1 MSKSTSFMQLTDS
14 HGRNINYLR
23 LSVTDRCN
31 MRCFYCM
38 PKEGIIKKEH
48 GTILSYEEL
57 LLIAETAIGL
67 GIEKIR
73 ITGGEPL
80 VRVGI
85 VGFLERLA
93 RISGLKHLAL
103 TTNGLLL
110 AEMAD
115 DLYKAGVQRLNVS
128 LDSLKPRTFSD
139 ITRGG
144 DLKRVLAGLDAA
156 EKAGFPPPKI
166 NCVIMRGVNDAEIL
180 DFADMTLSHG
190 NSIRFIEYMPAI
202 KEDGWQ
208 RYCISGEE
216 ILERIAGRY
225 SLVQVDKGAFAGPSR
240 DFRIPEARGSIGI
253 ITAVSGHFCS
263 ECNRIRVTS
272 TGQAKGCL
280 FSDEKTDLLPYL
292 RPPDRE
298 RLADVLRGIVATKP
312 ERHSITGEGYAHKNF
327 TMSQIGG

>member
-1 MSKSTSFMQLTDS
+1 MGMVDQY
-14 HGRNINYLR
+14 GRKINYLR

-38 PKEGIIKKEH
+38 PKEGIVKKGHEAV
-48 GTILSYEEL
+48 LSYEEL
-57 LLIAETAIGL
+57 LLIGEAAVSM

-80 VRVGI
+80 VRSGI
-85 VGFLERLA
+85 VGFLGKL
-93 RISGLKHLAL
+93 SQVPGLRHLAL
-103 TTNGLLL
+103 TTNGLML
-110 AEMAD
+110 AEMAA
-115 DLYKAGVQRLNVS
+115 DLYSAGVQRLNVS
-128 LDSLKPRTFSD
+128 LDSLKAETFSD

-144 DLKRVLAGLDAA
+144 DLNRVMAGLDAA
-156 EKAGFPPPKI
+156 ERAGFPPPKI

-180 DFADMTLSHG
+180 DFAEMSRNRG

-202 KEDGWQ
+202 KEDDWQ

-225 SLVQVDKGAFAGPSR
+225 TLEEVDKGAFSGPSR
-240 DFRIPEARGSIGI
+240 DFRIPGASGSIGI

-280 FSDEKTDLLPYL
+280 FSDSKTDLIPWL
-292 RPPDRE
+292 RPPDPTG
-298 RLADVLRGIVATKP
+298 LAETLRKIVAGKP
-312 ERHSITGEGYAHKNF
+312 ERHSISGEGYTHKNF

>member
-1 MSKSTSFMQLTDS
+1 MELTDS
-14 HGRNINYLR
+14 HGRTINYLR

-38 PKEGIIKKEH
+38 PKEGIVNKGH
-48 GTILSYEEL
+48 DAVLSYEEL
-57 LLIAETAIGL
+57 LLVAETAVAL
-67 GIEKIR
+67 GIEKVR

-80 VRVGI
+80 VRNGI

-93 RISGLKHLAL
+93 RIPGLRHLAL

-110 AEMAD
+110 SKLAAD
-115 DLYKAGVQRLNVS
+115 LFNAGVQRLNVS
-128 LDSLKPRTFSD
+128 LDSLNPETFSD

-144 DLKRVLAGLDAA
+144 DLKKVLAGLETA

-166 NCVIMRGVNDAEIL
+166 NCVIMRGVNDSEIL
-180 DFADMTLSHG
+180 DFADMTVAHG
-190 NSIRFIEYMPAI
+190 NSIRFIEYMPAV

-208 RYCISGEE
+208 RYSISGEE

-225 SLVQVDKGAFAGPSR
+225 TLDQVDKGAFAGPSR
-240 DFRIPEARGSIGI
+240 DFRIPGAKGSIGI

-280 FSDEKTDLLPYL
+280 FSDERTDLVPYL

-298 RLADVLRGIVATKP
+298 KLAEVLRGIVSGKP
-312 ERHSITGEGYAHKNF
+312 ERHGISQDGYVHKNF
-327 TMSQIGG
+327 TMSQVGG

>member
-1 MSKSTSFMQLTDS
+1 MQLTDS
-14 HGRNINYLR
+14 LGRNINYLR

-38 PKEGIIKKEH
+38 PKEGVAKKGH
-48 GTILSYEEL
+48 AAVLSYEEL
-57 LLIAETAIGL
+57 LLIAETAVEL

-80 VRVGI
+80 VRADI
-85 VGFLERLA
+85 VTFLEKLSA
-93 RISGLKHLAL
+93 IPGLRHLAL

-110 AEMAD
+110 KEMAA
-115 DLYKAGVQRLNVS
+115 DLYRAGVQRLNVS
-128 LDSLKPRTFSD
+128 LDSLNPRTFSQ

-144 DLKRVLAGLDAA
+144 DLGRVLAGLDAA
-156 EKAGFPPPKI
+156 EQAGFPPPKI

-180 DFADMTLSHG
+180 DFADMTLTHG

-202 KEDGWQ
+202 REDDWQ
-208 RYCISGEE
+208 RYSISGEE
-216 ILERIAGRY
+216 ILQRIAARHT
-225 SLVQVDKGAFAGPSR
+225 LEQVDKGPFAGPSR
-240 DFRIPEARGSIGI
+240 DFRIPGARGSIGI

-280 FSDEKTDLLPYL
+280 FSDEKTDLLPFL
-292 RPPDRE
+292 RPADRAG
-298 RLADVLRGIVATKP
+298 LAEVLKRIVASKP
-312 ERHSITGEGYAHKNF
+312 ERHDISQDGYSHKNF
-327 TMSQIGG
+327 TMSQVGG

>member
-1 MSKSTSFMQLTDS
+1 MQLTDS
-14 HGRNINYLR
+14 IGRNINYLR

-38 PKEGIIKKEH
+38 PKEGIVKKGH
-48 GTILSYEEL
+48 DSVLSYEEL
-57 LLIAETAIGL
+57 QLIAESAVGI

-80 VRVGI
+80 VRVGL
-85 VGFLERLA
+85 VRFLGKLSE
-93 RISGLKHLAL
+93 IPGLRHLAL

-110 AEMAD
+110 EEMASA
-115 DLYKAGVQRLNVS
+115 LHQAGVQRLNVS
-128 LDSLKPRTFSD
+128 LDSLNPQTFSD

-144 DLKRVLAGLDAA
+144 NLKKVLAGLYAA
-156 EKAGFPPPKI
+156 EQAGFPPPKI

-202 KEDGWQ
+202 REDGWQ
-208 RYCISGEE
+208 RYCISGSE

-225 SLVQVDKGAFAGPSR
+225 TLEQIDKGPFAGPSR
-240 DFRIPEARGSIGI
+240 DFRIPGASGSIGI

-272 TGQAKGCL
+272 TGEAKGCL
-280 FSDEKTDLLPYL
+280 FSDERTDLLPFL

-298 RLADVLRGIVATKP
+298 RLSEMLRGIVATKP
-312 ERHSITGEGYAHKNF
+312 KRHSITGGEYAHQNF

>member
-1 MSKSTSFMQLTDS
+1 MTVQLTDP
-14 HGRNINYLR
+14 HGRTINYLR

-38 PKEGIIKKEH
+38 PKEGVVKKGHEAV
-48 GTILSYEEL
+48 LSYEEL
-57 LLIAETAIGL
+57 MLIAESAVGL

-80 VRVGI
+80 VRAGVVDFLGKLSGI
-85 VGFLERLA
+85 P
-93 RISGLKHLAL
+93 GLRHLAL

-110 AEMAD
+110 EEMAA

-128 LDSLKPRTFSD
+128 LDSLNPLTFSN

-144 DLKRVLAGLDAA
+144 DLNKVLAGLEAA
-156 EKAGFPPPKI
+156 EFVGFHPPKI
-166 NCVIMRGVNDAEIL
+166 NCVIMRGVNDSEIL

-190 NSIRFIEYMPAI
+190 NSIRFIEYMPAV
-202 KEDGWQ
+202 KEDDWQ

-225 SLVQVDKGAFAGPSR
+225 TLEQVDKGPFSGPSR
-240 DFRIPEARGSIGI
+240 DFRIPGARGSIGI

-280 FSDEKTDLLPYL
+280 FSDAKTDLIPWL
-292 RPPDRE
+292 RPPDQKG
-298 RLADVLRGIVATKP
+298 LAEGLKRIVSTKP
-312 ERHSITGEGYAHKNF
+312 ERHDISQDGFTHKNF
-327 TMSQIGG
+327 TMSQVGG

>member
-1 MSKSTSFMQLTDS
+1 MTVQLTDP
-14 HGRNINYLR
+14 HGRTINYLR

-38 PKEGIIKKEH
+38 PKEGVVKKGH
-48 GTILSYEEL
+48 DAVLSYEEL
-57 LLIAETAIGL
+57 LLIAETAVEL

-80 VRVGI
+80 VRAGI
-85 VGFLERLA
+85 IGFLSRLA
-93 RISGLKHLAL
+93 AISGLRHLAL

-110 AEMAD
+110 EEMAA

-128 LDSLKPRTFSD
+128 LDSLNPLTFSN

-144 DLKRVLAGLDAA
+144 DLNKVLVGLESA
-156 EKAGFPPPKI
+156 ERAGFPPPKI
-166 NCVIMRGVNDAEIL
+166 NCVIMCGVNDAEIL
-180 DFADMTLSHG
+180 DFADRTLSHG
-190 NSIRFIEYMPAI
+190 NSIRFIEYMPAV
-202 KEDGWQ
+202 KEDDWQ

-225 SLVQVDKGAFAGPSR
+225 TLEQVDKGPFSGPSR
-240 DFRIPEARGSIGI
+240 DFRIPGARGSIGI

-280 FSDEKTDLLPYL
+280 FSDAKTDLIPWL
-292 RPPDRE
+292 RPPDRKG
-298 RLADVLRGIVATKP
+298 LSDVLKGIVTTKP
-312 ERHSITGEGYAHKNF
+312 ERHDISQDGYTHKNF

>member
-1 MSKSTSFMQLTDS
+1 MQLVDPL
-14 HGRNINYLR
+14 GRTINYLR

-38 PKEGIIKKEH
+38 PSEGVVKQGH
-48 GTILSYEEL
+48 AAVLSYEEL
-57 LLIAETAIGL
+57 LLIAETAVGL
-67 GIEKIR
+67 GMEKIR

-80 VRVGI
+80 VRAEI
-85 VGFLERLA
+85 VGFLGRLTA
-93 RISGLKHLAL
+93 IPGLKHLAL

-110 AEMAD
+110 EQMAA
-115 DLYKAGVQRLNVS
+115 DLYRAGVQRLNVS
-128 LDSLKPRTFSD
+128 LDSLKPATFAE

-144 DLKRVLAGLDAA
+144 DLPHVLAGLDAA
-156 EKAGFPPPKI
+156 ERAGFPPPKI
-166 NCVIMRGVNDAEIL
+166 NVVIMRGVNDAEIL
-180 DFADMTLSHG
+180 DFAEMSRSRG

-216 ILERIAGRY
+216 ILKRIAEHHH
-225 SLVQVDKGAFAGPSR
+225 LEQINKGPFSGPSR
-240 DFRIPEARGSIGI
+240 DFRIPGARGSIGI

-263 ECNRIRVTS
+263 DCNRIRVTS

-280 FSDEKTDLLPYL
+280 FSDEKSDLVPFL

-298 RLADVLRGIVATKP
+298 ALAGVLKRIVQAKP
-312 ERHSITGEGYAHKNF
+312 EGHAIRCGEYTHSNF
-327 TMSQIGG
+327 SMSQIGG

>member
-1 MSKSTSFMQLTDS
+1 MELTDS

-38 PKEGIIKKEH
+38 PEEGITKKEH

-57 LLIAETAIGL
+57 LLVSETAIGL

-80 VRVGI
+80 VRAGI

-93 RISGLKHLAL
+93 RIPGLRHLAL

-110 AEMAD
+110 EQLAD
-115 DLYKAGVQRLNVS
+115 ALHQAGVQRLNVS
-128 LDSLKPRTFSD
+128 LDSLKPQTFSD

-144 DLKRVLAGLDAA
+144 DLKRVLGGLDAA
-156 EKAGFPPPKI
+156 ERAGFPPPKI
-166 NCVIMRGVNDAEIL
+166 NCVIMRGVNDSEIL

-190 NSIRFIEYMPAI
+190 NSIRFIEYMPAV

-208 RYCISGEE
+208 RYCISGNE
-216 ILERIAGRY
+216 ILERISGCY
-225 SLVQVDKGAFAGPSR
+225 TLDQVDKGAFAGPSR
-240 DFRIPEARGSIGI
+240 DFRISGARGSIGI

-280 FSDEKTDLLPYL
+280 FSDEKTDLVPYL
-292 RPPDRE
+292 RPTNRDQ
-298 RLADVLRGIVATKP
+298 LAEALRRIVATKP

>member
-1 MSKSTSFMQLTDS
+1 MKLTDS
-14 HGRNINYLR
+14 IGRNINYLR

-38 PKEGIIKKEH
+38 PKEGIVKKRHEAV
-48 GTILSYEEL
+48 LSYEEL
-57 LLIAETAIGL
+57 MLIAETAVGL

-80 VRVGI
+80 VRAGI
-85 VGFLERLA
+85 VGFLGKLSA
-93 RISGLKHLAL
+93 ISGLRHLAL
-103 TTNGLLL
+103 TTNGLLIE
-110 AEMAD
+110 EMAA
-115 DLYKAGVQRLNVS
+115 DLFKAGVQRLNVS
-128 LDSLKPRTFSD
+128 LDSLNPLIFSN

-144 DLKRVLAGLDAA
+144 DLNKVLAGLVAA
-156 EKAGFPPPKI
+156 ELVGFHPPKI
-166 NCVIMRGVNDAEIL
+166 NCVIMRGVNDSEIL

-190 NSIRFIEYMPAI
+190 NSIRFIEYMPAV
-202 KEDGWQ
+202 KEDDWQ

-216 ILERIAGRY
+216 ILEQIAARY
-225 SLVQVDKGAFAGPSR
+225 PLTPIDRGAYCGPSR
-240 DFRIPEARGSIGI
+240 DFGIPGARGSIGI

-280 FSDEKTDLLPYL
+280 FADAKTDLIPWL

-298 RLADVLRGIVATKP
+298 GLAKVLRGIVSTKP
-312 ERHSITGEGYAHKNF
+312 ERHDISQEGYSHTNF
-327 TMSQIGG
+327 TMSQVGG